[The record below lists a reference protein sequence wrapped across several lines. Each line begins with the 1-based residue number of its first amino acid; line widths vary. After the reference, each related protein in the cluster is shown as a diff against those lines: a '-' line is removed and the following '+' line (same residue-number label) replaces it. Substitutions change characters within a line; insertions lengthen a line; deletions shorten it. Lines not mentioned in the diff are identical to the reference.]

1 MIKCPNKTLPEWKK
15 LVKVVGENKAHY
27 LWDQNNGYGLD
38 KTPNGQPS
46 KLFSD
51 LLSLY
56 QGDRNA
62 AIQAKA
68 KVYSEAFKNWFG
80 DWVNVGNNIDYNF
93 FGEYADNNTTNGKLI
108 RILLDNY
115 VSPSDISEIVYNKFG
130 TSGSYITDT
139 KQLTIPTDE
148 SEPLHTRRKVVA
160 HELMHVAT
168 AKYCDAYIY
177 LKDGLTRYNV
187 SDSYIKN
194 LPKLTEE
201 QIKSFD
207 RLSEIKQQVVD
218 YINNNPEEVD
228 QIRKKYGDEF
238 GVVSYFTVDP
248 ENYNLHEFLSEA
260 FTNPALIEVMSQ
272 IKTGSNKLSIFDK
285 FVNALSKIFGFDI
298 SSTLFG
304 ETVNEISKILRNK
317 NSVSKV
323 VDENGEPLIVYHH
336 ANNQFSEFSV
346 EFDNYF
352 STVKGGTKKA
362 LFFTGTQ
369 NPASGTVLDRP
380 YKMPVFLNAKNI
392 ISKTGTKDELA
403 ASGEGFV
410 STINRAAEEA
420 DAAIFHGIDDN
431 QEVNQDIYVIN
442 NPNNVKSIDNIGTFS
457 TQNDNIYYKRGE
469 QSGVY
474 DTDIMQEI
482 GDFSTTAQLIDYLVR
497 QKGISKHTRNLLFAL
512 RKHSTSLIIRDHS
525 RDGELA
531 YYDGAINL
539 NVDRLQSAS
548 IQEIAE
554 DTAHEMLHHYLNK
567 YYDENQEFQKY
578 VQTLQEKYRKY
589 FPGKE
594 KPYGLNKDESAIEF
608 LNEFMSNRRLRMEL
622 KFRQGNLFTDFINR
636 IISIV
641 RKLFTGK
648 KTQVGS
654 LQFQEDLKQLENTV
668 YRLLDDVNTANLDT
682 YTVDNH
688 PYTIEYKLS
697 GNQLDEVNKTYSR
710 IQQGLKNRLKS
721 VKRYA
726 TKNPKL
732 WTVINQL
739 ANSEAEQGMLQFLQH
754 VSDTIGE
761 ASLFLQKPISQINA
775 KQIRQLSQD
784 YVGFYKPLLDEI
796 IYLTDTTD
804 LFKTLPNYNDL
815 VSNMQVLSTQMNQIY
830 NRFNNILKS
839 KGKSE
844 LQAYLQQNGM
854 PQEYIDKT
862 MQWLDDPAVDS
873 SVFLNWFGMASNSDN
888 AVLQAIAKL
897 LNDTMNGTERET
909 MAKGIELVKIVQEAK
924 EKYGVDI
931 QKLLYET
938 LDDGTYSGYIVK
950 PINYGQYK
958 KDKAEYLDKVAA
970 ELGITKDEDGYYDI
984 PADDDIQQKWY
995 EAVNKFYSEKV
1006 NRRFTPEYY
1015 KLRNEY
1021 LSNKTRQAIDEIQDY
1036 IYSIISSVTRDGI
1049 VYENELTD
1057 SEYNQLL
1064 ELRKQKRLLANPYN
1078 LDGSVKTGT
1087 AGEIAEELREF
1098 SEVVGEQDYDTDWD
1112 RYNRDLQKVITR
1124 YGSKDDPRVKLWI
1137 ARNTRTRF
1145 TQEFYDRLDALN
1157 NVEQTQLYEDLIER
1171 RRLFRQLFSNPET
1184 GQITAER
1191 LSDNERALLL
1201 QLDKDI
1207 SAERTV
1213 SNEKRSEET
1222 DNFKLFAEVVYTD
1235 EYYRDYKQAQNAG
1248 QQAFDDWYWKNH
1260 YENAYGVV
1268 VPASYYTQLQPKD
1281 LDKYSEIVPTGR
1293 YSTIDASSKWFNK
1306 DFDQSGPAV
1315 QPKKEF
1321 YDNSKAYKAVINKP
1335 EVKALYEAIER
1346 TIQEANSFIP
1356 FLNNLDDG
1364 RMPQMPAR
1372 LTQVW
1377 NRQSGIMQRLGYVWD
1392 EVATTQADDLDYVE
1406 DEGTMPNGD
1415 PIKLIP
1421 TRFIKMLKNPNII
1434 STDAV
1439 SAVVA
1444 YYHMATNF
1452 KNMQQN
1458 QDQIELLLNLLR
1470 NVQIRNRRG
1479 IKPAGSSNIYKQ
1491 AQLLVDRLMYGK
1503 NMTPILWK
1511 VGDKEIN
1518 VSKVATNIL
1527 NFVRKVNLSGN
1538 IWSIATSFFTDSTY
1552 TTMEAMLGRFFDA
1565 DDLRFAV
1572 AEFEKQL
1579 PDMMANIGN
1588 PNPKGKLPYLLQLN
1602 QVVKSN
1608 QEIFN
1613 RLDQSQVLRS
1623 INQNFWYAG
1632 YTQSDYIVKSHTLI
1646 SIYHNYKL
1654 VDGKFLS
1661 KNEYLNQYYPN
1672 DRKAGKVAFKQLK
1685 TTLYDAYNEDGSIK
1699 KEYEKAI
1706 TTQLL
1711 NKVKNRIDVL
1721 SRRIDGTLR
1730 EVDKAAVHAHAL
1742 AQYIV
1747 LHKNFMISGL
1757 HDRFKKKQFNLD
1769 TGMEEDGY
1777 YRATASF
1784 LKGIAGNRHF
1794 ALKEILADYDQL
1806 KDYEQYAIRRVL
1818 YDMMLIVA
1826 STTLALSIA
1835 ALVDGDD
1842 DYDNWV
1848 MQSIT
1853 YLALRSAF
1861 EFRTMYNPFEF
1872 MSMIKS
1878 PTAAFTW
1885 FDNASS
1891 FINLFNPFSYI
1902 GKGGPFKIIDRGVYE
1917 GMPRILRN
1925 MIKVTPIRS
1934 IIEAADPE
1942 SKRSYL
1948 QNQLMTF

>member
-1 MIKCPNKTLPEWKK
+1 MIKCPNKTLPEWKE
-15 LVKVVGENKAHY
+15 LVEAVGENNAHY
-27 LWDQNNGYGLD
+27 LQDQNNGYGLD
-38 KTPNGQPS
+38 KAPNGEPS

-51 LLSLY
+51 LLSHY
-56 QGDRNA
+56 NGDEVQ

-80 DWVNVGNNIDYNF
+80 DWLSTDK
-93 FGEYADNNTTNGKLI
+93 TN
-108 RILLDNY
+108 
-115 VSPSDISEIVYNKFG
+115 
-130 TSGSYITDT
+130 
-139 KQLTIPTDE
+139 
-148 SEPLHTRRKVVA
+148 
-160 HELMHVAT
+160 
-168 AKYCDAYIY
+168 
-177 LKDGLTRYNV
+177 
-187 SDSYIKN
+187 
-194 LPKLTEE
+194 
-201 QIKSFD
+201 
-207 RLSEIKQQVVD
+207 
-218 YINNNPEEVD
+218 
-228 QIRKKYGDEF
+228 
-238 GVVSYFTVDP
+238 
-248 ENYNLHEFLSEA
+248 
-260 FTNPALIEVMSQ
+260 
-272 IKTGSNKLSIFDK
+272 
-285 FVNALSKIFGFDI
+285 
-298 SSTLFG
+298 
-304 ETVNEISKILRNK
+304 
-317 NSVSKV
+317 VSKV

-336 ANNQFSEFSV
+336 ANSEFSEFST

-352 STVKGGTKKA
+352 NTVKGGTKKA

-369 NPASGTVLDRP
+369 NPAPGTVLDRP
-380 YKMPVFLNAKNI
+380 YKMPVFLNAKTVI
-392 ISKTGTKDELA
+392 KKTGTKDELRE
-403 ASGEGFV
+403 SGEGFV

-431 QEVNQDIYVIN
+431 QEVNQDIYVIS
-442 NPNNVKSIDNIGTFS
+442 NPNNVKSIDNQGTFS
-457 TQNDNIYYKRGE
+457 TQNNNIYYKRGE
-469 QSGVY
+469 SSEVRNPNIIQK
-474 DTDIMQEI
+474 I
-482 GDFSTTAQLIDYLVR
+482 GEFSTTAQLIDYLVR
-497 QKGISKHTRNLLFAL
+497 QKGISKHTRDLLFAL

-525 RDGELA
+525 RKGELA
-531 YYDGAINL
+531 YYDGAVNL

-548 IQEIAE
+548 MQEIAE
-554 DTAHEMLHHYLNK
+554 DVAHEMLHHYLQK
-567 YYDENQEFQKY
+567 YYDSDVEFQEY
-578 VQTLQEKYRKY
+578 VQAIQEKYRQY
-589 FPGKE
+589 FLGKE
-594 KPYGLNKDESAIEF
+594 KPYGLNKDDSAIEF

-641 RKLFTGK
+641 KKLFTGK

-654 LQFQEDLKQLENTV
+654 LQFQKDLKQLENTV
-668 YRLLDDVNTANLDT
+668 YLLLDDVNTANIDT

-688 PYTIEYKLS
+688 PYKIEYKLS
-697 GNQLDEVNKTYSR
+697 GNQLDEINKTYSR

-732 WTVINQL
+732 WRQLETVINQL
-739 ANSEAEQGMLQFLQH
+739 SNSEAEQGMLQFLQH

-761 ASLFLQKPISQINA
+761 AQAFLRKPIDQINA

-796 IYLTDTTD
+796 IALTDTTD
-804 LFKTLPNYNDL
+804 LFKDLPNYNDL
-815 VSNMQVLSTQMNQIY
+815 IANMQTLSVNMNQIF
-830 NRFNNILKS
+830 NRFNNILRV

-844 LQAYLQQNGM
+844 LQTYLQQNGM

-862 MQWLDDPAVDS
+862 MQWLDDPTVDS
-873 SVFLNWFGMASNSDN
+873 SIFLNWFGMASNSDN

-909 MAKGIELVKIVQEAK
+909 MSKGIELVKIVQEAK
-924 EKYGVDI
+924 EKYGVDV
-931 QKLLYET
+931 QKLLYEK
-938 LDDGTYSGYIVK
+938 LSDGTYSGYIVK
-950 PINYGQYK
+950 PINQGQYK
-958 KDKAEYLDKVAA
+958 KDKTEYLDKVAA

-1006 NRRFTPEYY
+1006 NRRFIPEYY
-1015 KLRNEY
+1015 KQRNKY

-1087 AGEIAEELREF
+1087 AGQIAEELRKFNEA
-1098 SEVVGEQDYDTDWD
+1098 VGEQDYVTDWD
-1112 RYNRDLQKVITR
+1112 RYNRDLQKVVAR

-1145 TQEFYDRLDALN
+1145 TQEFYDRLDMLN
-1157 NVEQTQLYEDLIER
+1157 DVEQTQLYEDLIER
-1171 RRLFRQLFSNPET
+1171 RRLFRQLFSDPET
-1184 GQITAER
+1184 GQIVAER
-1191 LSDNERALLL
+1191 LSDSERALLL

-1213 SNEKRSEET
+1213 SNEKRPEEA

-1248 QQAFDDWYWKNH
+1248 QQAFNDWYWKNH
-1260 YENAYGVV
+1260 YENAYGIV
-1268 VPASYYTQLQPKD
+1268 VPASYYTQLKPKD
-1281 LDKYSEIVPTGR
+1281 LDKYSETVPTGR

-1306 DFDQSGPAV
+1306 DFDQSGPAI

-1321 YDNSKAYKAVINKP
+1321 YDNSKAYKEVMDKP
-1335 EVKALYEAIER
+1335 EIKALYEAIER
-1346 TIQEANSFIP
+1346 TMQEANSFIP

-1406 DEGTMPNGD
+1406 DEGIMPNGD

-1421 TRFIKMLKNPNII
+1421 TRFVKMLKNPNII

-1439 SAVVA
+1439 SAVIA
-1444 YYHMATNF
+1444 YYHMASNF

-1470 NVQIRNRRG
+1470 SVQIRNRKG
-1479 IKPAGSSNIYKQ
+1479 VKPAGSSNIYKQ
-1491 AQLLVDRLMYGK
+1491 AQLLVDRLMYGR
-1503 NMTPILWK
+1503 NMSPIMWK

-1518 VSKVATNIL
+1518 ISKVATNIL

-1552 TTMEAMLGRFFDA
+1552 TTMEAMLGRFFDT

-1572 AEFEKQL
+1572 VEFEKQL

-1588 PNPKGKLPYLLQLN
+1588 PIPKGKLPYLLQLN

-1646 SIYHNYKL
+1646 SIYHNYRL

-1672 DRKAGKVAFKQLK
+1672 DRKAGEVAFKQLK
-1685 TTLYDAYNEDGSIK
+1685 TTLWDAYNDAGSVK
-1699 KEYEKAI
+1699 KEYEEAV

-1721 SRRIDGTLR
+1721 SRRIDGTIR

-1757 HDRFKKKQFNLD
+1757 HDRFKKKHFNLD
-1769 TGMEEDGY
+1769 TGVEEEGY
-1777 YRATASF
+1777 YRVTASF
-1784 LKGIAGNRHF
+1784 LKGIVGNRHF
-1794 ALKEILADYDQL
+1794 ALNQILADYDQL
-1806 KDYEQYAIRRVL
+1806 KDYEQYAVRRVL

-1925 MIKVTPIRS
+1925 IIKVTPIRS